1 MKKFLT
7 AVLAISVLFVS
18 SFYTTA
24 YAASNPISSLKDNN
38 SYSETYFDNNNKLH
52 VKSKLIEF
60 TPDYQKF
67 VTVIGVPGDANQ
79 ILARSSV
86 GKEVVYTTLH
96 RDGTFEI
103 EVQCYAPELIKYG
116 TIHGLRTYGAIGSRK
131 YGANLKASNFT
142 PGPVLTFEHN
152 FTGMSTYHSGTQ
164 YIEVGPG
171 ELTLVNGAG
180 SFTSF
185 TTDVDIQNFN

>member
-24 YAASNPISSLKDNN
+24 YAASNSASSLKDNN
-38 SYSETYFDNNNKLH
+38 SYSETYLDNNNKLH

-67 VTVIGVPGDANQ
+67 AAVIGISDDANQ
-79 ILARSSV
+79 ILAKSSV
-86 GKEVVYTTLH
+86 GKEVVYTTLY

-103 EVQCYAPELIKYG
+103 EIQCTGFELMKYG
-116 TIHGLRTYGAIGSRK
+116 TIHGLRTYGAIGSRN
-131 YGANLKASNFT
+131 YGANLKATNFT
-142 PGPVLTFEHN
+142 PGPVLTFQHN
-152 FTGMSTYHSGTQ
+152 FTGMSTYQSGTQ
-164 YIEVGPG
+164 YIQVGPG
-171 ELTLVNGAG
+171 EVTCVNGGG
-180 SFTSF
+180 SFSGF